1 MEIDAGTRHCGSLVR
16 QLPRRLERCAQRIS
30 PRPRRPTGRSNPRKL
45 LCHRRITSVI
55 SMSERGIISTR
66 LVIRGL
72 AMTNAAVLSAVLAA
86 LASGLFALVGV
97 VITSTLAQKRE
108 HTSDWRQVKM
118 ERYQEYIAALSAIV
132 SGRSTPA
139 AQERYADA
147 VNALTL
153 VASPAV
159 LDAVQAFQRE
169 ISYRNTERSDERHD
183 ALLSAAIWAMRTDV
197 QPGTVHAPPRAFKL
211 LAPPPPNEPTSSR
224 S

>member
-1 MEIDAGTRHCGSLVR
+1 
-16 QLPRRLERCAQRIS
+16 
-30 PRPRRPTGRSNPRKL
+30 
-45 LCHRRITSVI
+45 VI
-55 SMSERGIISTR
+55 VNS
-66 LVIRGL
+66 GL
-72 AMTNAAVLSAVLAA
+72 TMTNAAVLSAVLAA

-97 VITSTLAQKRE
+97 VVTSALAQKRDHE
-108 HTSDWRQVKM
+108 SDWRQVKI

-132 SGRSTPA
+132 SGRSTHA

-169 ISYRNTERSDERHD
+169 ISYRNTLRSDEKHD
-183 ALLSAAIWAMRTDV
+183 ALLSAAIWAMRTDI
-197 QPGTVHAPPRAFKL
+197 QPGTAHAPPRAFNL
-211 LAPPPPNEPTSSR
+211 LAPPPPNEPNSSG

>member
-1 MEIDAGTRHCGSLVR
+1 MIGTS
-16 QLPRRLERCAQRIS
+16 
-30 PRPRRPTGRSNPRKL
+30 K
-45 LCHRRITSVI
+45 
-55 SMSERGIISTR
+55 RGIIATR

-108 HTSDWRQVKM
+108 HASDWRQVKID
-118 ERYQEYIAALSAIV
+118 RYQEYIAALSAIV

-147 VNALTL
+147 VSALTL
-153 VASPAV
+153 VASPTV

-183 ALLSAAIWAMRTDV
+183 ALLSAAIWAMRTDI

-211 LAPPPPNEPTSSR
+211 LAPPPSEPGSSR